1 MKFFYY
7 LANFCYYVFFIF
19 SANQKIPYSKIELFL
34 NYLKLQF
41 KYLFFVVLLKR
52 KILKERLFNFQ
63 ISLLDYS
70 SFICMFEEIFIRRIY
85 YFKAMTKS
93 PLIYD
98 CGSHI
103 GIALIFFK
111 MLYPKS
117 RIFAFEPDK
126 SAFSLLELNVNSN
139 KLSDVLLFRQILSN
153 KEGLVKF
160 YFNPENLS
168 SASKSIISERNSK
181 SIVFERLP
189 SVKLS
194 AYIKGKIYFLKMDI
208 EGAEGL
214 VMSELSKKHKLSFV
228 REAVVEFHHHIDSWK
243 DDFSDF
249 LNIFEKN
256 GFGYQIRSTPKMPF
270 TKKQFQDILIYAY
283 KK

>member
-1 MKFFYY
+1 
-7 LANFCYYVFFIF
+7 
-19 SANQKIPYSKIELFL
+19 
-34 NYLKLQF
+34 
-41 KYLFFVVLLKR
+41 
-52 KILKERLFNFQ
+52 
-63 ISLLDYS
+63 
-70 SFICMFEEIFIRRIY
+70 
-85 YFKAMTKS
+85 
-93 PLIYD
+93 
-98 CGSHI
+98 
-103 GIALIFFK
+103 
-111 MLYPKS
+111 
-117 RIFAFEPDK
+117 FEPDK

-194 AYIKGKIYFLKMDI
+194 AYIKGKIDFLKMDI

>member
-34 NYLKLQF
+34 TYLKLQF
-41 KYLFFVVLLKR
+41 KYLFFVVLLKG

-85 YFKAMTKS
+85 YFKSMTRS
-93 PLIYD
+93 PLIFD
-98 CGSHI
+98 CGANI

-111 MLYPKS
+111 ILYPKS

-126 SAFSLLELNVNSN
+126 SAFSLLEINVGSN
-139 KLSDVLLFRQILSN
+139 KLFNVLLFNQALSN

-160 YFNPENLS
+160 YFNPKNLS
-168 SASKSIISERNSK
+168 SASKGIIKERTSK
-181 SIVFERLP
+181 SVIFEWLP

-194 AYIKGKIYFLKMDI
+194 AYIKEKVDFLKMDI

-214 VMSELSKKHKLSFV
+214 VMSELSKKKKLSFV

-249 LNIFEKN
+249 LN
-256 GFGYQIRSTPKMPF
+256 
-270 TKKQFQDILIYAY
+270 
-283 KK
+283 